1 MMRPTAIERRDQE
14 HLLVTG
20 ECRAHLHVPKCINEA
35 SAADV
40 VTMFAQEP
48 EPDFIMAIYF

>member
-1 MMRPTAIERRDQE
+1 MRPTAIERRDQE